1 MTGRADGEDAVE
13 GSGDSRG
20 GAEAAGVGEPG
31 VREPVDSKV
40 VLHALGDGGVD
51 VRKPG
56 TGDDGTLGPEGRK
69 DGEDARSGP
78 SWVCRVRRVASCM
91 GATPRPISR
100 NLEESSCS
108 RSLSQ
113 SAHAL
118 PSPFLPPAAPAPEQT
133 HSGMETPSW
142 CRKGASNWCISPTGL
157 GSESPPMRDTNP
169 MRALRSLPTPAA
181 SAAAVGVVGV
191 MGEGNPCAGP
201 GDDRGGA
208 VTEFRQRRGAVERF
222 PWESSV
228 ARRRRAGE
236 VLGFVESCSRWEG
249 SVQSEADSV
258 GVQYSRI
265 RQSSV
270 GVSRREKPGDFQG
283 EP

>member
-1 MTGRADGEDAVE
+1 M
-13 GSGDSRG
+13 
-20 GAEAAGVGEPG
+20 
-31 VREPVDSKV
+31 
-40 VLHALGDGGVD
+40 
-51 VRKPG
+51 
-56 TGDDGTLGPEGRK
+56 
-69 DGEDARSGP
+69 
-78 SWVCRVRRVASCM
+78 
-91 GATPRPISR
+91 
-100 NLEESSCS
+100 
-108 RSLSQ
+108 
-113 SAHAL
+113 
-118 PSPFLPPAAPAPEQT
+118 
-133 HSGMETPSW
+133 
-142 CRKGASNWCISPTGL
+142 
-157 GSESPPMRDTNP
+157 
-169 MRALRSLPTPAA
+169 
-181 SAAAVGVVGV
+181 GVVGV

-201 GDDRGGA
+201 GDDRGA
-208 VTEFRQRRGAVERF
+208 VTEFQQRRGAVEHF